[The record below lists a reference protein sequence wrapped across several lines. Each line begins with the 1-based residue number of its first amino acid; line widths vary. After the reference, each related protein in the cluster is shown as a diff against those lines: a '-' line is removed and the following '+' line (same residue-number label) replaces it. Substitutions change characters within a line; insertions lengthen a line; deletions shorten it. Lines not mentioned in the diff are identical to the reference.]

1 MEEGEFHT
9 RVCRVEEYKFRVS
22 FNNKIEDI
30 YTDEP
35 EPLGKGEYPNAGKLL
50 AAAVGNCLCASLVF
64 CMEKSHAEVPS
75 ISAEVSAKLERNEHG
90 RFRITHMSVNMF
102 PQFEDTARFDRCRQ
116 VFEDFC
122 IVTQSVRAGIPV
134 DVQIYP
140 VKKS

>member
-22 FNNKIEDI
+22 S
-30 YTDEP
+30 TTRSRTSTQMS
-35 EPLGKGEYPNAGKLL
+35 LSLLVRGVPNAGKLL

>member
-1 MEEGEFHT
+1 
-9 RVCRVEEYKFRVS
+9 
-22 FNNKIEDI
+22 
-30 YTDEP
+30 
-35 EPLGKGEYPNAGKLL
+35 
-50 AAAVGNCLCASLVF
+50 
-64 CMEKSHAEVPS
+64 
-75 ISAEVSAKLERNEHG
+75 
-90 RFRITHMSVNMF
+90 MSVNMF